1 MNLMS
6 QEKATSTEED
16 KIDKSLRIKANKDG
30 SMGLDFDGDFNLYEI
45 IGMLTVTL
53 CDLSVKNFIV
63 PQMNEQSTKIVEH
76 ILSNNINN
84 AAPDLTQGME
94 DINQLNDSVKKIMG
108 LVDAFKGV
116 QGAGP
121 ATAP

>member
-1 MNLMS
+1 M
-6 QEKATSTEED
+6 TEEVNLNTENNEVVKTL
-16 KIDKSLRIKANKDG
+16 KIFINKNG

-45 IGMLTVTL
+45 MGMLTVSL
-53 CDLSVKNFIV
+53 VDMSVKHFIV
-63 PQMNEQSTKIVEH
+63 PYMNEQSTKLSEH
-76 ILSNNINN
+76 IIDSIKTNPV
-84 AAPDLTQGME
+84 PDLGKGME
-94 DINQLNDSVKKIMG
+94 DINELNDSVKKIMG

>member
-1 MNLMS
+1 MS